1 MRSRVSHVPDNEI
14 THAMAHYLFSIHRL
28 KELKGYARVTDIAK
42 EMGLNKSSV
51 SVSLANLKKKELITE
66 DENKFVSLS
75 KQGHQLV
82 HKVLGSRALLYYFL
96 KDYIGVSEEVAYK
109 DSCLM
114 EHIISDETREKF
126 FLLMKNNKSGLN
138 LNKFDS
144 YEDFTSTENNSLS
157 NELEFLE
164 YQDKFNN
171 YNDYINYIKGKT
183 E

>member
-1 MRSRVSHVPDNEI
+1 MKNRVNHLPDNEI

-42 EMGLNKSSV
+42 EMGLNKSTV
-51 SVSLANLKKKELITE
+51 SVSLNSLKKKQLIFE
-66 DENKFVSLS
+66 DENKFFSLS
-75 KQGHQLV
+75 HEGHELV

-96 KDYIGVSEEVAYK
+96 KDHIGVSEETAYK

-138 LNKFDS
+138 LNNFQN
-144 YEDFTSTENNSLS
+144 YEEFTSVENNDIS
-157 NELEFLE
+157 NEIHSLD
-164 YQDKFNN
+164 YSDKEFNN
-171 YNDYINYIKGKT
+171 YILEKV